1 MKFRRGAME
10 LKDVLVLGILVI
22 SCTVGFVIYTSHARN
37 KAQAEL
43 RAAQAAREERERAEK
58 EARERRLR
66 EDEEFARKKR
76 EARLA
81 KEKEE
86 EERDAAERERKR
98 LAAAAEAELQKRQ
111 AELRK
116 FKDAFNDGL
125 EAFSKVF
132 VLARDV
138 PSEEKPRT
146 VTTRRSFWCA
156 FASYPEEK
164 RLYKIDAEPVG
175 HMTVLAH
182 TGDSEPEPV
191 DAVQFAAR
199 LKTERSATVTELG
212 RLYIT
217 GVKPPAETM
226 FEIPEQGCDFRII
239 ESNLKDF
246 YPAFVALDI
255 RAPDL
260 RFKVRLVSGN
270 GKTNI
275 TLGEFGYE
283 EAVPRSLI
291 ENAIRDK
298 LGKNAVAK
306 VSAKSAVKKPKFK
319 RTAVLYDGEYIKE
332 QIGGPTLVPRNYRYI
347 GTNRYATDKYGRAAS
362 EFHAKWK
369 ALHDRAVREDERE
382 QEIEAE
388 YQAALEKERL
398 ENASKLA
405 KAKSSADS
413 EDAIESAL
421 SSCKLSVVLVSS
433 TRGGKR

>member
-1 MKFRRGAME
+1 MKFRRGTME

-164 RLYKIDAEPVG
+164 RLYKIDAEPG
-175 HMTVLAH
+175 GRMTVLSY
-182 TGDSEPEPV
+182 TGESAPDPV
-191 DAVQFAAR
+191 DEEQFAAR
-199 LKTERSATVTELG
+199 LKTERSATITELG

-239 ESNLKDF
+239 ESSLKDF

-255 RAPDL
+255 RVPDS

-291 ENAIRDK
+291 ENAIRAK
-298 LGKNAVAK
+298 LGKKAVAK
-306 VSAKSAVKKPKFK
+306 VSTKSAVKKPKFK

-347 GTNRYATDKYGRAAS
+347 GTNRYTSDKYSRAAS

-369 ALHDRAVREDERE
+369 TLYDRAVREDKRE

-388 YQAALEKERL
+388 YQAALERERL
-398 ENASKLA
+398 EIERKLA

-413 EDAIESAL
+413 GDVIETAL
-421 SSCKLSVVLVSS
+421 SSCKLSVVQIS
-433 TRGGKR
+433 TGNSGKR

>member
-1 MKFRRGAME
+1 MKFKRGAME
-10 LKDVLVLGILVI
+10 LKDVIVLGILVI
-22 SCTVGFVIYTSHARN
+22 ICVVGFVMYTSHARD
-37 KAQAEL
+37 KALAEQ
-43 RAAQAAREERERAEK
+43 RAAQTAREERERSE
-58 EARERRLR
+58 
-66 EDEEFARKKR
+66 R
-76 EARLA
+76 EARDRRIREEEEFERKRREAKLA

-86 EERDAAERERKR
+86 EERAAAEQERKR
-98 LAAAAEAELQKRQ
+98 LAAVAEAELQRKQ

-116 FKDAFNDGL
+116 WKDAYNDGL
-125 EAFSKVF
+125 RA
-132 VLARDV
+132 
-138 PSEEKPRT
+138 
-146 VTTRRSFWCA
+146 VTTRRSYWCA

-164 RLYKIDAEPVG
+164 RLYKIDAEPGG

-199 LKTERSATVTELG
+199 LKTERSATVTEQG

-217 GVKPPAETM
+217 GVKPPAESM
-226 FEIPEQGCDFRII
+226 FSIPEQGCDFRII
-239 ESNLKDF
+239 EANLKDF

-275 TLGEFGYE
+275 TLGEFGYD
-283 EAVPRSLI
+283 EAIPRSVM
-291 ENAIRDK
+291 ENAIHDK
-298 LGKNAVAK
+298 LGKNALAK
-306 VSAKSAVKKPKFK
+306 VSTKSAVKKPKFK
-319 RTAVLYDGEYIKE
+319 RTAMLYDGEYIKE

>member
-43 RAAQAAREERERAEK
+43 RAAQADREERERAEK
-58 EARERRLR
+58 EARERRIR
-66 EDEEFARKKR
+66 EEEEFERKRR
-76 EARLA
+76 EAKLA

-86 EERDAAERERKR
+86 EERAAAEQERKR
-98 LAAAAEAELQKRQ
+98 LAAVAEAELQRKQ

-116 FKDAFNDGL
+116 WKDAYNDGL
-125 EAFSKVF
+125 QSFSKVF

-138 PSEEKPRT
+138 PSEEKPRA
-146 VTTRRSFWCA
+146 VATRRSFWCA

-164 RLYKIDAEPVG
+164 RLYKIDAEPG
-175 HMTVLAH
+175 GLMTVFAH
-182 TGDSEPEPV
+182 AGDSMPEPV

-199 LKTERSATVTELG
+199 LKTERSATVTEQG

-217 GVKPPAETM
+217 GVKPPAESM
-226 FEIPEQGCDFRII
+226 FSIPEQGCDFRII
-239 ESNLKDF
+239 EANLKDF

-275 TLGEFGYE
+275 TLGEFGYD
-283 EAVPRSLI
+283 EAIPRKKL
-291 ENAIRDK
+291 EDAIRGK
-298 LGKNAVAK
+298 LGR
-306 VSAKSAVKKPKFK
+306 SSGLTFPAKSKVKKRTFK
-319 RTAVLYDGEYIKE
+319 RTAVLYDGKHIK
-332 QIGGPTLVPRNYRYI
+332 QQLGGPTLVPRVYEYI
-347 GTNRYATDKYGRAAS
+347 GTTRHKSDNYRTEA
-362 EFHAKWK
+362 EFRRKWE
-369 ALHDRAVREDERE
+369 ALRRQAELEDRRE

-388 YQAALEKERL
+388 YQAALERE
-398 ENASKLA
+398 KL
-405 KAKSSADS
+405 KSSWEIEMAKRAAES
-413 EDAIESAL
+413 IDAIEAAL
-421 SSCKLSVVLVSS
+421 SSCKLSVIQV
-433 TRGGKR
+433 TR

>member
-1 MKFRRGAME
+1 MKFKRGAME
-10 LKDVLVLGILVI
+10 LKYVLILGIFVI
-22 SCTVGFVIYTSHARN
+22 VCVVGFVMYTSHARD
-37 KAQAEL
+37 KALAEL
-43 RAAQAAREERERAEK
+43 RATQIAREERERSER
-58 EARERRLR
+58 EARERRIR
-66 EDEEFARKKR
+66 EEEEFERKRR
-76 EARLA
+76 EAKLA

-86 EERDAAERERKR
+86 EERAAAEQERKR
-98 LAAAAEAELQKRQ
+98 LAAVAEAELQRKQ

-116 FKDAFNDGL
+116 WKDAYNDGL
-125 EAFSKVF
+125 QSFSKVF

-146 VTTRRSFWCA
+146 VATRRSFWCA

-164 RLYKIDAEPVG
+164 RLYKIDAEPGG

-182 TGDSEPEPV
+182 TGDSMPEPV

-199 LKTERSATVTELG
+199 LKTERSATVTEQG

-217 GVKPPAETM
+217 GVKPPAESM
-226 FEIPEQGCDFRII
+226 FSIPEQGCDFRII
-239 ESNLKDF
+239 EANLKDF

-255 RAPDL
+255 RVPDL
-260 RFKVRLVSGN
+260 RFKIKVVSGY

-275 TLGEFGYE
+275 TLGEFGYD
-283 EAVPRSLI
+283 EAIPRSLI
-291 ENAIRDK
+291 ENAMRDTISK
-298 LGKNAVAK
+298 GAVANA
-306 VSAKSAVKKPKFK
+306 SAKSAVKKPKFK
-319 RTAVLYDGEYIKE
+319 RTAMLYDGEYIKK